1 MIVLSFSFREAP
13 RIPKDVIRFPWE
25 YYVPMRLPYDWIV
38 AERVGVADNF
48 YLWLFFSFIKG
59 MTLSEKKH
67 STPMSAIV

>member
-48 YLWLFFSFIKG
+48 CLWLFFSFI
-59 MTLSEKKH
+59 
-67 STPMSAIV
+67 